1 MKAFITGGTGF
12 IGGVVVRRLRERGDD
27 VVALVRNPQKAQG
40 LAGLGAT
47 LVEGDLD
54 DSAAIARGVQGC
66 DAVLHIAAV
75 YKVGI
80 PASERA
86 AMMDANVGGTARVL
100 DAAIAAGTPRIVY
113 VSTVNVFGN
122 TRGQVVDEEYRR
134 DLSHGFLSCY
144 DESKYKAHLAAE
156 ERIAAGA
163 PIVVAQPGGVYG
175 PNDHSEVG
183 TLIDQARTGK
193 LPFISFGGTGIVA
206 CYVDDIADGLVLVLD
221 KGQIGRSYV
230 LGGEVTTFRQII
242 ERTAR
247 LAGRKAPRLSMPS
260 WAIKSGIPMA
270 PLMTRI
276 MGLPPNLRELIRV
289 SDGVTYWATDARAR
303 SELGYAPRDM
313 TTGLT
318 QLIEAAAGG

>member
-1 MKAFITGGTGF
+1 
-12 IGGVVVRRLRERGDD
+12 
-27 VVALVRNPQKAQG
+27 
-40 LAGLGAT
+40 
-47 LVEGDLD
+47 VE
-54 DSAAIARGVQGC
+54 GC

-80 PASERA
+80 PASECA
-86 AMMDANVGGTARVL
+86 AMMDANVGGTERVL

-122 TRGQVVDEEYRR
+122 TRGQVVDEDYRR

-144 DESKYKAHLAAE
+144 DESKYKAHVAAE

-183 TLIDQARTGK
+183 TIIDQARTGK

-247 LAGRKAPRLSMPS
+247 LAGRRAPRLSMPS

-270 PLMTRI
+270 PLMTRL

-303 SELGYAPRDM
+303 RELGYAPRDM

-318 QLIEAAAGG
+318 QLIAAAAAAN